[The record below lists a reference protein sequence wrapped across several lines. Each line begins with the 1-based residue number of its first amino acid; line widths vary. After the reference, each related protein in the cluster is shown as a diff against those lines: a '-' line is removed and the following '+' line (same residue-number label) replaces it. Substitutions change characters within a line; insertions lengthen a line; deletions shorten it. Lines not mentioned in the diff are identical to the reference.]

1 MSAQPTS
8 LVVHINGWPGTG
20 KLTIARHLAE
30 RLGARL
36 ADNHTLINPA
46 EALFARSDPLYR
58 SLRSAVRASVFE
70 HLAMASFKQ
79 SFVFTDALSDDV
91 ADTRAFE
98 DCAELARERGARFVA
113 VVVDCDVAENL
124 KRLTRAGRS
133 KLHKLTDPDVLLGL
147 RGRHRLLRGSSD
159 QLIEIDVTALGADA
173 AAEAIAARIADP
185 SAVR

>member
-1 MSAQPTS
+1 LTAGPAS
-8 LVVHINGWPGTG
+8 LVIHINGWPGSG

-58 SLRSAVRASVFE
+58 SLRSAVRQSVFE
-70 HLAMASFKQ
+70 HLEKAPGEQ
-79 SFVFTDALSDDV
+79 SFVFTDALSDDA

-98 DCAELARERGARFVA
+98 DCAALARKRGARFVA
-113 VVVDCDVAENL
+113 VVIDCDVEENL
-124 KRLTRAGRS
+124 KRLTRAGRR

-147 RGRHRLLRGSSD
+147 RRAHRLLRGKSD
-159 QLIEIDVTALGADA
+159 QLIEIDVTALGADEA
-173 AAEAIAARIADP
+173 AAAIAQRIAEP

>member
-1 MSAQPTS
+1 LIAQTPG

-46 EALFARSDPLYR
+46 EALFACGTPLYR
-58 SLRSAVRASVFE
+58 SLRAAIRESVFE
-70 HLAMASFKQ
+70 HLAKAPAEQ
-79 SFVFTDALSDDV
+79 SFVFTDALSDD
-91 ADTRAFE
+91 ASDSGTFE
-98 DCAELARERGARFVA
+98 DCAELARKRGARLVA
-113 VVVDCDVAENL
+113 VVIDCDLEENL
-124 KRLTRAGRS
+124 KRLRRASRT
-133 KLHKLTDPDVLLGL
+133 KQHKLTDPGVLVGL
-147 RGRHRLLRGSSD
+147 REANRLLRGKSD

-173 AAEAIAARIADP
+173 AAEAIAAQIAAP